1 MSLSISN
8 NLLFVFAIFIFFGKT
23 KKLLLQQ
30 FGKALANFY
39 QLAILTVSARKFA
52 RAQTTTHRARGR
64 CCAKLVLLLC
74 WFGAKADSSAELDGT
89 KPTQC
94 HQHVC
99 SPAVPDS
106 HQSPSNRL

>member
-52 RAQTTTHRARGR
+52 PRKPLRIARAGAAVQSSS
-64 CCAKLVLLLC
+64 CCSVGLVQKLIQ
-74 WFGAKADSSAELDGT
+74 APSSMGLNLHSAT
-89 KPTQC
+89 VPPT
-94 HQHVC
+94 
-99 SPAVPDS
+99 
-106 HQSPSNRL
+106 RM